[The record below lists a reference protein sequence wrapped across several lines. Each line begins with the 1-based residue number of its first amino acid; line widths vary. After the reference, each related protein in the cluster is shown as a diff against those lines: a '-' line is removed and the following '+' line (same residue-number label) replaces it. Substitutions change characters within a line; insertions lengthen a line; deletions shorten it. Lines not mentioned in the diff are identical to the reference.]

1 LPWFASLTDEADAA
15 SKYAGVST
23 HPCLASYPGCLLSAY
38 YSQNEIH
45 TIAVTLLNALLL
57 EVLPQKPCSAI
68 LLIPQRSVLLLGPL
82 LALMTLYPMPSQK
95 AAPGKRSVA
104 STGRAFGGAL
114 LSFFSVG
121 CPVCNKVVVLLL
133 GLGGAMTIFNPLR
146 PFLGL
151 ASIVLLAV
159 ALFLRVRVVR
169 YGCRLPAQKTV
180 ANEEG

>member
-1 LPWFASLTDEADAA
+1 MFGYRFWSLAA
-15 SKYAGVST
+15 LYTVGS
-23 HPCLASYPGCLLSAY
+23 
-38 YSQNEIH
+38 
-45 TIAVTLLNALLL
+45 ALLL
-57 EVLPQKPCSAI
+57 GIPTR
-68 LLIPQRSVLLLGPL
+68 LIPTSLFSRIVPTSPQDYMIWIISALLLGPL

-95 AAPGKRSVA
+95 AALGKRSLA
-104 STGRAFGGAL
+104 GTGRAFGGAL

-151 ASIVLLAV
+151 ASIVLLGV
-159 ALFLRVRVVR
+159 TLFLRVRVVR
-169 YGCRLPAQKTV
+169 YEGRLPAQKTV

>member
-1 LPWFASLTDEADAA
+1 MFGFRFWS
-15 SKYAGVST
+15 
-23 HPCLASYPGCLLSAY
+23 LSALY
-38 YSQNEIH
+38 TVGS
-45 TIAVTLLNALLL
+45 ALLL
-57 EVLPQKPCSAI
+57 GIPTR
-68 LLIPQRSVLLLGPL
+68 LIPTSLFSRMVPTSPQDDVIWIVSALLLGPL

-95 AAPGKRSVA
+95 AALGKRSLA
-104 STGRAFGGAL
+104 GTGRAFGGAL

-151 ASIVLLAV
+151 ASIVLLGV
-159 ALFLRVRVVR
+159 TLFLRVRVVR